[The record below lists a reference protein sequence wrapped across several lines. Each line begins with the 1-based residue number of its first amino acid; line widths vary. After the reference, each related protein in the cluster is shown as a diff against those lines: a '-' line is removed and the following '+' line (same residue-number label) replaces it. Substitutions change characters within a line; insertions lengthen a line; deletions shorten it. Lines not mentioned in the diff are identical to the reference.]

1 MKEYF
6 KQTSSPIF
14 GLIMALPFMIY
25 YEVSMLAAHQ
35 GGAYEVRNAADVLFK
50 RLFSALG
57 FEGIWGGLVMF
68 MVLFLASALLQGL
81 HRSENQF
88 NIPWGYAPVVVAES
102 GFYAVLIFGLMS
114 KVMQW
119 VAPAMALSG
128 VDLAYCLGAGV
139 YEELLFRAVI
149 LQIFLKLAGFI
160 PGNARVNAIIMVI
173 ISALIF
179 SGAHYLGEFGDSF
192 AIQTFLARAAG
203 GVMLGFVYM
212 YRGLGVAV
220 YTHGIYDIFT
230 YIL

>member
-6 KQTSSPIF
+6 KQTSSPVF
-14 GLIMALPFMIY
+14 GLIMALPLMIY
-25 YEVSMLAAHQ
+25 YEASMLLNQQ
-35 GGAYEVRNAADVLFK
+35 GGAYQVRNAADVLFK

-68 MVLFLASALLQGL
+68 MVLFLVSALLQGL
-81 HRSENQF
+81 HKSENQF
-88 NIPWGYAPVVVAES
+88 KISWGYTPVFIAES
-102 GFYAVLIFGLMS
+102 GFYAMLIFVLIS
-114 KVMQW
+114 RVMQW
-119 VAPAMALSG
+119 LAPAMALSG
-128 VDLAYCLGAGV
+128 VDIAYCLGAGV

-160 PGNARVNAIIMVI
+160 PGNERINAIIMI
-173 ISALIF
+173 LISALIF

-192 AIQTFLARAAG
+192 TIQTFLARTAG

-212 YRGLGVAV
+212 YRGLGAAV
-220 YTHGIYDIFT
+220 YTHAIYDVFT